1 METGRKMEEP
11 TGSPAASPFDRVRAW
26 VVVAIVTVAAVA
38 VIVTQRAVAPGLSDD
53 TADVVGSLAFQLT
66 VAAGLALYLRG
77 RGVSLRRLVGRVPRG
92 WRPWALAAMA
102 APLLVLSL
110 GTAALQF
117 SLLVALAP
125 RVAAGMQEAGEAAA
139 APSTVIVLAQ
149 ALAGVLAAAMEEL
162 LFRGVL
168 FARWERR
175 WGAVRAALFSS
186 LCFGLLHLDLVGAF
200 AFGMVMCVL
209 YLRTRSLLVPILCH
223 AVNNAVIA
231 LSDLGGAQGNVAGPT
246 AAAMAPDWGVAAL
259 AIGISLPVLWW
270 FFRTFR
276 PTEGWRLP
284 YYDADRP
291 LERNHAEPQRN

>member
-1 METGRKMEEP
+1 MEEP
-11 TGSPAASPFDRVRAW
+11 TTRPAASPFDRVRAW
-26 VVVAIVTVAAVA
+26 VVLVIVIVAALA
-38 VIVTQRAVAPGLSDD
+38 VILAQRAVAPGLSPDA
-53 TADVVGSLAFQLT
+53 ADVVGSLAFQVV
-66 VAAGLALYLRG
+66 VAVGLALYLCG
-77 RGVSLRRLVGRVPRG
+77 RGVSLRRLAGRVPRG

-125 RVAAGMQEAGEAAA
+125 KLAAGMQDASDAAAA
-139 APSTVIVLAQ
+139 APSTAIVLAQ

-200 AFGMVMCVL
+200 AFGMVMCVI
-209 YLRTRSLLVPILCH
+209 YLRTRSLLVPIACH
-223 AVNNAVIA
+223 AINNAVIA

-246 AAAMAPDWGVAAL
+246 VAAMAPDWGVATL

-276 PTEGWRLP
+276 PRGGWELP
-284 YYDADRP
+284 YYD
-291 LERNHAEPQRN
+291 